1 MSLSFYLDHKSIDY
15 NRTFVH
21 KQNERKR
28 KFMPRP
34 RTLSDEHLLDL
45 VLTLIHAEGPEA
57 ATFSAVSKASGLSGS
72 TLVQRFSTK
81 AAMLHQ
87 ALLHAWDQ
95 LDAETA
101 QLCASIPR
109 TPQGAVAL
117 LVGLSENYGD
127 SAAVYADG
135 LRLLREDFRDPV
147 LRVRGAAWG
156 LTLVEAI
163 SACFSAS
170 NRPEVTARLMLA
182 QWQGSLLWWG
192 FEADGPVLPYVEAQ
206 LQDFLAVLGRH

>member
-1 MSLSFYLDHKSIDY
+1 M
-15 NRTFVH
+15 
-21 KQNERKR
+21 
-28 KFMPRP
+28 MPRP
-34 RTLSDEHLLDL
+34 RTLTDQHLLDL
-45 VLTLIHAEGPEA
+45 VLKLIHAEGPEA
-57 ATFSAVSKASGLSGS
+57 ATFAAVSKVSGLSGS

-81 AAMLHQ
+81 AAMLRQ

-101 QLCASIPR
+101 QLFETIPS

-117 LVGLSENYGD
+117 LAGLSGNYGD

-147 LRVRGAAWG
+147 LRARGAAWRRA
-156 LTLVEAI
+156 LVKAV
-163 SACFSAS
+163 SGCFA
-170 NRPEVTARLMLA
+170 NAGRPEVTARLMLA

-192 FEADGPVLPYVEAQ
+192 FEADGPVVPYVESQ
-206 LQDFLAVLGRH
+206 LQEFLAELCQ

>member
-1 MSLSFYLDHKSIDY
+1 
-15 NRTFVH
+15 
-21 KQNERKR
+21 
-28 KFMPRP
+28 MPRR
-34 RTLSDEHLLDL
+34 RTLSDQHLLDL
-45 VLTLIHAEGPEA
+45 VLTLVHAEGPEA

-81 AAMLHQ
+81 AAMLRQ

-101 QLCASIPR
+101 RLCASIPR
-109 TPQGAVAL
+109 TQQGAVAL
-117 LVGLSENYGD
+117 LAGLSQNYGG

-147 LRVRGAAWG
+147 LRARGAAWG
-156 LTLVEAI
+156 KVLADAI
-163 SACFSAS
+163 SACFATAS
-170 NRPEVTARLMLA
+170 RPEVTARLMLA

-192 FEADGPVLPYVEAQ
+192 FEAEGPVLPYVESR
-206 LQDFLAVLGRH
+206 LQEFLAECGK

>member
-1 MSLSFYLDHKSIDY
+1 
-15 NRTFVH
+15 
-21 KQNERKR
+21 
-28 KFMPRP
+28 MPRP
-34 RTLSDEHLLDL
+34 RSLSDQHLLDL

-81 AAMLHQ
+81 AAMLRQ

-101 QLCASIPR
+101 RLCGAIPR

-117 LVGLSENYGD
+117 LVGLSQNYGD

-147 LRVRGAAWG
+147 LRARGAAWG
-156 LTLVEAI
+156 RTLVEAI
-163 SACFSAS
+163 SACLAKSS
-170 NRPEVTARLMLA
+170 RPEMIARLMLA

-192 FEADGPVLPYVEAQ
+192 FEADGPVVPYVESQ
-206 LQDFLAVLGRH
+206 LQEFLAELGSSSPPSPAFFGKQDLA

>member
-1 MSLSFYLDHKSIDY
+1 
-15 NRTFVH
+15 
-21 KQNERKR
+21 
-28 KFMPRP
+28 MPRP
-34 RTLSDEHLLDL
+34 RTLSDQHLLDL

-57 ATFSAVSKASGLSGS
+57 ATFAAVSKTSGLSGS

-81 AAMLHQ
+81 AAMLRQ

-95 LDAETA
+95 LDAQTA
-101 QLCASIPR
+101 QLCETIPR

-117 LVGLSENYGD
+117 LVGLSGNYGN

-147 LRVRGAAWG
+147 LRARGAAWG
-156 LTLVEAI
+156 KTLVEAI
-163 SACFSAS
+163 SVCFENAS
-170 NRPEVTARLMLA
+170 RPQVIARLMLS

-192 FEADGPVLPYVEAQ
+192 FEANGPVVPYVESE
-206 LQDFLAVLGRH
+206 LQEFLSELGL